1 MVSFLVGGRN
11 CRMAGRG
18 LARAA
23 GPPVPR
29 TATRIAL
36 PHQARRIFGDHDRL
50 TAGSSPRVRSDGL
63 HSGDSYRL
71 KSGSVDETGVAEVV
85 TDQHVHTGRPTAFE
99 PVTTGL
105 GNRCS
110 IPSAS
115 GASTIFPAFSDCL
128 SFLSI
133 LSTPSQYTF

>member
-1 MVSFLVGGRN
+1 MVSFLVGERN
-11 CRMAGRG
+11 CRMAVRG

-23 GPPVPR
+23 GPPVPQPVP
-29 TATRIAL
+29 RIAL
-36 PHQARRIFGDHDRL
+36 QHQGRRIFGDHDRF

-71 KSGSVDETGVAEVV
+71 KSGSVDETGLAEVV
-85 TDQHVHTGRPTAFE
+85 MDKLLHTVPPTGFE

-110 IPSAS
+110 IP
-115 GASTIFPAFSDCL
+115 
-128 SFLSI
+128 
-133 LSTPSQYTF
+133 